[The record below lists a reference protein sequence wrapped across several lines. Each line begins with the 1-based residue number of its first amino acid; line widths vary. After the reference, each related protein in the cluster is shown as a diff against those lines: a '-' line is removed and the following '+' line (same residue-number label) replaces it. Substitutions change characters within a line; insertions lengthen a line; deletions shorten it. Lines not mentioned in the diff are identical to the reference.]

1 MNAHRA
7 GAVLLIPVG
16 VAFIGVGAV
25 QTPTSQQNVWSN
37 PWFDVGFAMVT
48 LGALLVIFWRRRGQ
62 RSQPVPDSGVSAQTI
77 GSAPSS
83 ASPLLLRPGK
93 GDWRPFDNAVWAF
106 RIPVRVTNLSD
117 DSITLAQ
124 YHLQST
130 PDAAQRPPIAQEAWN
145 SVSSWIAKFSSEH
158 ESELFAGEIIVP
170 PGESTTRWFV
180 SWVYARLQDGGR
192 PSLTLQ
198 IKDILN
204 NTYELKIP
212 AHPAETYPSP

>member
-7 GAVLLIPVG
+7 AQPDVIGAVLIPAG
-16 VAFIGVGAV
+16 VAFVGVGAA
-25 QTPTSQQNVWSN
+25 QTAASQKNVWSN
-37 PWFDVGFAMVT
+37 PWFDVGFAMVA
-48 LGALLVIFWRRRGQ
+48 LGALLVIFWRWRTRRP
-62 RSQPVPDSGVSAQTI
+62 QPVPD
-77 GSAPSS
+77 S

-93 GDWRPFDNAVWAF
+93 GDWRPFDNAIWAF
-106 RIPVRVTNLSD
+106 RIPVRATNLTD
-117 DSITLAQ
+117 EPITLAH

-130 PDAAQRPPIAQEAWN
+130 PDTRQRPPISQEAWN

-212 AHPAETYPSP
+212 AHPAEKYPSP